1 MSPAVRHVRRARR
14 LLAGA
19 GALLLGVGPATAGAA
34 ADEDGAARERWDTRV
49 LARVQAPGYP
59 AYVHVHTNGRVYAG
73 TFTNPRGD
81 RQPSVVREWTPDGT
95 LLRSWRVRGQRLEE
109 PHGVQVA
116 QQTVRGELVLLERS
130 TSSLRLLDPRTGR
143 QRLVTRFPDLPACV
157 PPTTPA
163 PGCSPNVLDLPAI
176 PNYAT
181 WGPRGALLVSDYGQ
195 AVIWRV
201 PPGGGTPRVWFSSP
215 ALDGTHFGTTGLVH
229 RPRRGDL
236 LIAQQSTATD
246 GTAPTHGKLYRLP
259 IGDRGRPGRLRT
271 LWTSQPTE
279 LPDGFGIARSGR
291 IYLANAGPSAQL
303 VVLSPRGEELERFPR
318 VPLTGDNGSPVPF
331 DTPSNATFLGS
342 RVLVANQSFSG
353 TTDHHAILDVEVGE
367 RGRAPYV
374 PRGASL
380 R

>member
-1 MSPAVRHVRRARR
+1 VSRVVRRAVAVAAA
-14 LLAGA
+14 LALGA
-19 GALLLGVGPATAGAA
+19 GPAAGPVGSAA
-34 ADEDGAARERWDTRV
+34 AAPARERWDTRV
-49 LARVQAPGYP
+49 FARVQAPGYP
-59 AYVHVHTNGRVYAG
+59 AYVHVHSNGQVYAG
-73 TFTNPRGD
+73 TFTDPRGD
-81 RQPSVVREWTPDGT
+81 RQASVVREWSPEGT

-116 QQTVRGELVLLERS
+116 QQTSRGELVLLERS

-143 QRLVTRFPDLPACV
+143 QRRISRFPDLPTCV

-181 WGPRGALLVSDYGQ
+181 WGPGGALLVSDYGQ

-201 PPGGGTPRVWFSSP
+201 PPRGGRPRVWFSSP

-229 RPRRGDL
+229 RPGSRDL
-236 LIAQQSTATD
+236 LVAQQSTAAD
-246 GTAPTHGKLYRLP
+246 GTPPTHGKLYRLP
-259 IGDRGRPGRLRT
+259 ITDRGRPGRLRT

-279 LPDGFGIARSGR
+279 LPDGFGVGRSGR

-303 VVLSPRGEELERFPR
+303 VVLSRRGRELERFPR
-318 VPLTGDNGSPVPF
+318 VPLTGDNGSPIPF
-331 DTPSNATFLGS
+331 DTPSNATFLDT
-342 RVLVANQSFSG
+342 RVLVANQSFTG
-353 TTDHHAILDVEVGE
+353 DGGHHAILDVEVGE
-367 RGRAPYV
+367 PGLAPHL
-374 PRGASL
+374 PPGAFF